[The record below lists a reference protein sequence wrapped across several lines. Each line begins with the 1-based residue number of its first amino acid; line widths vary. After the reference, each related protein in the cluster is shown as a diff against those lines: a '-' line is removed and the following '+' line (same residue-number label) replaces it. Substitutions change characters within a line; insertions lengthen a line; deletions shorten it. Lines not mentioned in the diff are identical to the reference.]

1 MQKEKKMT
9 TLVSQIRK
17 FDPFFV
23 GFDQLFNN
31 LVNFDFDRS
40 PTTYPPYNIVQ
51 EGDYTYAIEL
61 AVAGFGEDDI
71 SIEHRPENGVLT
83 IVGKAQSN
91 GTQNAVIYKGIAERS
106 FSRNWTLAENVEVIG
121 ASLENGLL
129 RVELEKQVP
138 DEKKPKTIKIGT
150 KKVSGKKQLLTEEE

>member
-1 MQKEKKMT
+1 MT

-51 EGDYTYAIEL
+51 DDDYTYAIEL

-71 SIEHRPENGVLT
+71 SIEHKPENGVLT
-83 IVGKAQSN
+83 IEGKAPTN
-91 GTQNAVIYKGIAERS
+91 GTQNAIYKGIAERS
-106 FSRNWTLAENVEVIG
+106 FSRNWTLADNVEVIG

-129 RVELEKQVP
+129 RVELERQVP
-138 DEKKPKTIKIGT
+138 EEKKSKTIKIGT
-150 KKVSGKKQLLTEEE
+150 KKTSGKKQLLTEEE

>member
-1 MQKEKKMT
+1 MT

-51 EGDYTYAIEL
+51 DGDYTYAIEL

-91 GTQNAVIYKGIAERS
+91 GTQNAMIYKDCH
-106 FSRNWTLAENVEVIG
+106 VQMV
-121 ASLENGLL
+121 
-129 RVELEKQVP
+129 K
-138 DEKKPKTIKIGT
+138 IKNIC
-150 KKVSGKKQLLTEEE
+150 LLTVTMLCKYRIYIIYGKHLKEIELYHFH

>member
-1 MQKEKKMT
+1 MT

-51 EGDYTYAIEL
+51 DGDYTYAIEL
-61 AVAGFGEDDI
+61 AVAGFSEDDI
-71 SIEHRPENGVLT
+71 SIQHKPENGVLT
-83 IVGKAQSN
+83 IEGNAPTN
-91 GTQNAVIYKGIAERS
+91 GTQNSMIYKGIAERS
-106 FSRNWTLAENVEVIG
+106 FSRNWTLAENVEVLG

-138 DEKKPKTIKIGT
+138 EEKKPKTIKIGEGT